1 MQRSRIVF
9 LALVF
14 LTFASV
20 IGLRLYRLQYVE
32 WRQYSVKAATMH
44 RSVLYSPG
52 PRGEISDRYGVTL
65 ARSIPEI
72 RVTFLLSELEPVRWV
87 ARRIESI
94 LSSAPAGLYPWD
106 EDEFYNSLEQLRSRF
121 RDQIAQGLTPLEV
134 PWLKRIDP
142 ATGARIDR
150 IIRKRPENY
159 PGVRIQ
165 KSGDSMTLLLDPM
178 KLFAGEMA
186 IRRLAMEDQRWT
198 PEELW
203 GRVFSAYQ
211 KVQDKEYSLA
221 TRDWMFRR
229 KRHPLLTGLDSDLV
243 VKITLNPED
252 WPGLYLEEI
261 QKREQPLNP
270 LLSKILGRTGVVT
283 KEKAEAWIENGEV
296 VIDHLRL
303 KDLRTIQSLRKVAH
317 HSADQVGRSGV
328 EGYLEDRLR
337 GSPGAQIRTVDARRR
352 PIGEAGEL
360 LEATRGDDVR
370 LTIDAELSQAG
381 IGWLRD
387 AYEANFM
394 EKGISVPE
402 VMRAALVV
410 LDVRTGEVLGLS
422 SLPQLE
428 VDFYGD
434 PEEYRAL
441 TDPDHKHYDQYQTRY
456 ENYLLDF
463 SIAHSIDPGS
473 TFKPMVALI
482 GFSEG
487 VISPED
493 KVLCQGVF
501 DPRNPT
507 SNTCRN
513 HSYGEIGIQDAI
525 SKSCNVYFYEVGQRL
540 GLERL
545 VTGGMQ
551 FGLWSHAL
559 SPHPEEA
566 GRRNR
571 VPFEKTGVKPRT
583 NPVGS
588 AIGRGFELTPLQI
601 ARAAMQIARRGS
613 FVPLKMFMDMDST
626 VLERSQENQPPPLNL
641 EKRHYEAVIG
651 GMVGA
656 TVNGTARKSRL
667 KDWRAA
673 VKTGTVKFKKANN
686 RHAWMMGFAP
696 AEDPEIAFAVVLQHQ
711 PGSGASTAPVVEQLL
726 EWLENHRGRRFG
738 S

>member
-1 MQRSRIVF
+1 MQRSRILF

-14 LTFASV
+14 LVFAAIV
-20 IGLRLYRLQYVE
+20 GARLYQLQYVE
-32 WRQYSVKAATMH
+32 WREYSVKASTMH

-52 PRGEISDRYGVTL
+52 PRGEITDRYGVTL

-94 LSSAPAGLYPWD
+94 LSSAPEELYPWD
-106 EDEFYNSLEQLRSRF
+106 EDEFYSSLEQLRDRF
-121 RDQIAQGLTPLEV
+121 RDEIAQGLTPLEF
-134 PWLKRIDP
+134 PWLKRIDRVT
-142 ATGARIDR
+142 AARIKR
-150 IIRKRPENY
+150 VIQRRPENY
-159 PGVRIQ
+159 PGVRLQ
-165 KSGDSMTLLLDPM
+165 ESDDVATLLLDPM
-178 KLFAGEMA
+178 KLFAGELGV
-186 IRRLAMEDQRWT
+186 RRLAMEDQRWT
-198 PEELW
+198 PDELW
-203 GRVFSAYQ
+203 DRVSRAYQ
-211 KVQDKEYSLA
+211 KVQDESYSLA

-229 KRHPLLTGLDSDLV
+229 KRHPLLTGLDPDLI
-243 VKITLNPED
+243 VKITLNPEA

-261 QKREQPLNP
+261 QKRDQPLKP

-283 KEKAEAWIENGEV
+283 KEKAETWIENGEV

-317 HSADQVGRSGV
+317 HSADQVGRSGI
-328 EGYLEDRLR
+328 EGYLEEKLR

-381 IGWLRD
+381 IGWLSD
-387 AYEANFM
+387 AYETNFM
-394 EKGISVPE
+394 EKGVSVPE

-410 LDVRTGEVLGLS
+410 LDVKTGEVIGLS

-428 VDFYGD
+428 VDFYSD

-441 TDPDHKHYDQYQTRY
+441 TDPEHDLYDQYQALY

-473 TFKPMVALI
+473 TFKPIVALI

-540 GLERL
+540 QLERL
-545 VTGGMQ
+545 IAGGLQ

-566 GRRNR
+566 DRRVR

-613 FVPLKMFMDMDST
+613 FVPMKMFMDMDST
-626 VLERSQENQPPPLNL
+626 VLERSLENQPDPLNL
-641 EKRHYEAVIG
+641 EKRHYEAVIE

-667 KDWRAA
+667 KNWRAA
-673 VKTGTVKFKKANN
+673 VKTGTVRLDENS

-696 AEDPEIAFAVVLQHQ
+696 AEDPEIAFSVVLQKQ
-711 PGSGASTAPVVEQLL
+711 PGSGGSTAPVIEQLF
-726 EWLENHRGRRFG
+726 EWLEMNRGRQFG

>member
-1 MQRSRIVF
+1 
-9 LALVF
+9 
-14 LTFASV
+14 
-20 IGLRLYRLQYVE
+20 
-32 WRQYSVKAATMH
+32 MH

-121 RDQIAQGLTPLEV
+121 RDQIAQGLTPLEI

-203 GRVFSAYQ
+203 GRVSSAYQ

-270 LLSKILGRTGVVT
+270 LLSKILGRTGVMS
-283 KEKAEAWIENGEV
+283 EKRKIQLEEADEII
-296 VIDHLRL
+296 IDHLRL
-303 KDLRTIQSLRKVAH
+303 KDLRTIQSLQKVAH
-317 HSADQVGRSGV
+317 HSADKVGR
-328 EGYLEDRLR
+328 EGLESYLEDRLR

-352 PIGEAGEL
+352 PIGEPDEL
-360 LEATRGDDVR
+360 FEATRGENVQ

-381 IGWLRD
+381 IEWLRD
-387 AYEANFM
+387 AFESNFM
-394 EKGISVPE
+394 SQGLPVDDYK
-402 VMRAALVV
+402 RAALVV
-410 LDVRTGEVLGLS
+410 LDVKSGEVLGLS
-422 SLPQLE
+422 SLPQLDMTIFKDAVRYKE
-428 VDFYGD
+428 VS
-434 PEEYRAL
+434 
-441 TDPDHKHYDQYQTRY
+441 QSS
-456 ENYLLDF
+456 NYFSDF
-463 SIAHSIDPGS
+463 SIGHSIDPGS
-473 TFKPMVALI
+473 TFKPIVALV
-482 GFSEG
+482 GFAEG
-487 VISPED
+487 VVLPEE
-493 KVLCQGVF
+493 KILCEGTF
-501 DPRNPT
+501 DLGNPG

-513 HSYGEIGIQDAI
+513 HLYGEIGIEEAI
-525 SKSCNVYFYEVGQRL
+525 SKSCNVYFYEVGNRL

-545 VTGGMQ
+545 ISGGRQ
-551 FGLWSHAL
+551 FGMWAPVLMPYPGSSDYL
-559 SPHPEEA
+559 
-566 GRRNR
+566 
-571 VPFEKTGVKPRT
+571 PFEGPGVEPKG

-601 ARAAMQIARRGS
+601 ANAALLIARRGDRI
-613 FVPLKMFMDMDST
+613 PLSLFMDPENPAT
-626 VLERSQENQPPPLNL
+626 ERSMTSPESPLRL
-641 EKRHYEAVIG
+641 QTRHYDVVIK
-651 GMVGA
+651 GMKQA
-656 TVNGTARKSRL
+656 AVNGTARKSRL
-667 KDWRAA
+667 KNWNAA